1 MPIWGHGKSMLNK
14 GYTAA
19 FRGKPANIMGNWL
32 LDEGSKLIVYIIDDE
47 RGMRT
52 MISRMLGEDAGFAA
66 HPFADASDFLAS
78 LDGLEPGC
86 ILLDLRMPGMDGL
99 AALDELAR
107 RGVDWP
113 VIVLTGEGDIASAVQ
128 AMKSGAVE
136 FLEKPVRQQT
146 LLASLAAA
154 GKLLAERL
162 AEGGRRNRARHLVG
176 QLSAREQ
183 DVLTGLMAGQSNK
196 ELAQSLGIGLRTVE
210 MHRGNMM
217 GRLGANS
224 VAQVVTLAI
233 DAGVRPPG

>member
-1 MPIWGHGKSMLNK
+1 MDDN
-14 GYTAA
+14 
-19 FRGKPANIMGNWL
+19 
-32 LDEGSKLIVYIIDDE
+32 SKRIVYVVDDE

-52 MISRMLGEDAGFAA
+52 MISRMLGEDAGFTA
-66 HPFADASDFLAS
+66 HPFADAGDFLAA

-99 AALDELAR
+99 AALEELAR

-136 FLEKPVRQQT
+136 FLEKPVRQQS
-146 LLASLAAA
+146 LVASLAAA
-154 GKLLAERL
+154 AKLLDERL
-162 AEGGRRNRARHLVG
+162 AEGGRRSRACNLLG
-176 QLSAREQ
+176 QLSSREHE
-183 DVLTGLMAGQSNK
+183 VLTGLMAGQSNK

-217 GRLGANS
+217 GRLGANN

-233 DAGVRPPG
+233 DAGLRPPG

>member
-1 MPIWGHGKSMLNK
+1 MDDN
-14 GYTAA
+14 
-19 FRGKPANIMGNWL
+19 
-32 LDEGSKLIVYIIDDE
+32 SKRIVYVVDDE

-52 MISRMLGEDAGFAA
+52 MISRMLGEDAGFTA
-66 HPFADASDFLAS
+66 HPFADAGDFLAA

-99 AALDELAR
+99 AALEELAR

-136 FLEKPVRQQT
+136 FLEKPVRQQS
-146 LLASLAAA
+146 LVASLAAA
-154 GKLLAERL
+154 AKLLDERL
-162 AEGGRRNRARHLVG
+162 AEGGRRSRASNLLG
-176 QLSAREQ
+176 QLSSREHE
-183 DVLTGLMAGQSNK
+183 VLTGLMAGQSNK

-217 GRLGANS
+217 GRLGANN

-233 DAGVRPPG
+233 DAGLRPPG